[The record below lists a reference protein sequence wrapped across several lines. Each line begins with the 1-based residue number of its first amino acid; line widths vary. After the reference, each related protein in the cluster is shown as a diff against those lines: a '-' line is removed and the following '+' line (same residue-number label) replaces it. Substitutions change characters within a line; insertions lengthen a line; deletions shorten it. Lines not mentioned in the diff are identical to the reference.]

1 MDELDHDEDFKYD
14 SLAFLKL
21 RCLELAEEDRFR
33 NEDRL
38 AVAMRYFEWL
48 MQDESQ

>member
-1 MDELDHDEDFKYD
+1 MDELNPNEGFNPE
-14 SLAFLKL
+14 LLVLLKL

-38 AVAMRYFEWL
+38 AVARRYFEWL
-48 MQDESQ
+48 MQDEIR